1 MRRAGVAPRGG
12 GGGGGGGGRDR
23 GERRRERDDFGAP
36 RRISL
41 PADAPSGGENAE
53 EADLTPEQVLA
64 KKIEEMKRRLARP
77 D

>member
-23 GERRRERDDFGAP
+23 GDRRPERDDFGAP

>member
-12 GGGGGGGGRDR
+12 GDHRGGRDR
-23 GERRRERDDFGAP
+23 GERRPERDDFGAP

-41 PADAPSGGENAE
+41 PADAPSGGEAAD
-53 EADLTPEQVLA
+53 EANLTPDQVLA